1 MNNDI
6 FFPTKENNLDIPF
19 FLDADTYLSE
29 LRIEALKK
37 YLQTEDITPTGSR
50 HIEWPP
56 KKGTDDD
63 YLIFVPNMKDRMDE
77 IRTRL
82 VQDGW
87 FDCLEG
93 TSEEA
98 QERYKEELYPVFMWG
113 AFRMGET
120 NIVVYTE
127 RQMYDNSV
135 EATHLCTKLNVR
147 DKERR
152 IRIFRWFK
160 FGEDMHMDDLIHIP
174 RGDL

>member
-1 MNNDI
+1 MVKTIYDAASAED
-6 FFPTKENNLDIPF
+6 KDIPL
-19 FLDADTYLSE
+19 FLDADTYLSV
-29 LRIEALKK
+29 LRVEALKK
-37 YLQTEDITPTGSR
+37 YFQTEDITPTGSR
-50 HIEWPP
+50 HIESPP

-63 YLIFVPNMKDRMDE
+63 YLIFIPGMKDKMDE
-77 IRTRL
+77 IRSRL

-93 TSEEA
+93 VSEEA
-98 QERYKEELYPVFMWG
+98 QERYKEELYPIFMWG

-127 RQMYDNSV
+127 RLMYDNSV

-152 IRIFRWFK
+152 IRIFRWYKFSEPLFK
-160 FGEDMHMDDLIHIP
+160 
-174 RGDL
+174 GDLKTEWDES